1 MKKFVS
7 LMLCAAIALTLFG
20 CKGKDDLGKQT
31 TIDKENGYTIVEELL
46 RFKFNKDEESLTE
59 ENGAILSGFKTS
71 EDSPAG
77 PVRSKTDAIEI
88 AKKDV
93 SVDFNKIVVYFDRTR
108 GIWKIVFSTDTTKTA
123 EDGSVTRINTV
134 AETIYVD
141 EDGYTIGAL
150 MGQ

>member
-1 MKKFVS
+1 M
-7 LMLCAAIALTLFG
+7 
-20 CKGKDDLGKQT
+20 
-31 TIDKENGYTIVEELL
+31 
-46 RFKFNKDEESLTE
+46 
-59 ENGAILSGFKTS
+59 
-71 EDSPAG
+71 
-77 PVRSKTDAIEI
+77 
-88 AKKDV
+88 
-93 SVDFNKIVVYFDRTR
+93 DFNKIVVYFDRTR